1 MKAQYKRNIVRPV
14 AVAIS
19 VLMLWQSVVCA
30 DPEIT
35 SRSVDHLQPRTLL
48 FANDG
53 EDAYLLI
60 ARWFIGYMM
69 KAEKDPASLNI
80 YKMAQ
85 KAREAAEEFARARAS
100 TNIRIPTP
108 IVTEDP
114 SKGEVVINGGKFRI
128 RYFDPGV
135 GAPEIVELLFREA
148 EKKELSRCLTRQTIV
163 HESVPPEK
171 LVDQP
176 DAEAF
181 DVARAAEELSKSPE
195 EPPKNIIGRDV
206 KPGFASLERI
216 WQKIG
221 VRGGL
226 WTVFTIKP
234 LFEDLAKVGVP
245 MAALHGLKYLAWT
258 SPMFSE
264 NIFKGILITF
274 AVVFVLLHLL
284 NKEEGE
290 VPESEIKF
298 TPPASGA
305 RPSSLLGVL
314 GAPIIVAA
322 AGVGISIVYSASPL
336 AAVSLSVVTH
346 ILVNLGVA
354 ALRAMG
360 FDVGYAALEG
370 PGKEDIVAQDAYDMI
385 VKEKFPTSAYTRIKD
400 SLNEKYDIDID
411 LPQYW
416 QARMKM
422 ANVCAFRE
430 PDLAAESFEMF
441 KISASDHPKAMGQIA
456 GFCARGV
463 KGMAAKYFAKFG
475 FKLSDHKEQIVNV
488 AMECAKHNGNS
499 AAEYFK
505 NFGLSA
511 EKDFDAVSRIAF
523 QAAKNNGRGTT
534 RHFEEFGLL
543 PSRGD
548 KERLAVRNVALAAME
563 QGASG
568 TAEYFENFKFDPVID
583 REFLIHI
590 AEICARYSPLAAAKY
605 FRKFG
610 IDPKTDEQAVRRIV
624 GICAGDIENAK
635 YYFRNFGL
643 DIRPDEIDD
652 FLAGARRKYL
662 AELAGSIVK
671 DRNKPPAGF
680 VPSPLLLSLAENG
693 ETALT
698 DIDKEFASLKH
709 RFTTLA
715 AKAYLKT
722 LMLEQVS
729 TGRGISSDFIKYL
742 NEEVIPALE
751 AIEIITEDHPTMGIE
766 LSLPPD
772 KTKWDRDMFR
782 VIMSNYV
789 ATVGVS
795 SNKLAQSYLWQNEEG
810 QIRVPPAP
818 YPITRLLAAKMAA
831 LGLLDEQGCK
841 ITVAGDHTED
851 GLLIFSAL
859 HFSGNEDWKSENPGI
874 IPKYP
879 WVLKGSRDTTV
890 DPTTGEI
897 RKRDDPKT
905 GGAHTKFLLR
915 ETQAPLVKKI
925 EAIFALTSASA
936 ACRGKCGIASEPL
949 KREYQKFKTDVE
961 GFLCGELNIEQNMI
975 DELSRDH
982 GTYVPGL
989 RKVQEVFK
997 KIADLLKD
1005 DIKDDP
1011 ATRKR
1016 KKELREDL
1024 RERVDSHVSEIY
1036 KIMISEKK
1044 SAAVSACL
1052 NGDFAGVKRIIL
1064 EACYDAD
1071 QGVAN
1076 DFRHLL
1082 WRTYEK
1088 DHAKMIYDEQAP
1100 IRRIKEE
1107 TTGRVQANAE
1117 KVMPNLRN
1125 ALRAMAEKKRGK
1137 KVVIAL
1143 DMCATG
1149 WEVKQYKELANV
1161 LSDLRKTDPE
1171 LGKFCDNL
1179 EIIAGLGDP
1188 LFQRLNTLTDERYGT
1203 VDKQDVIVI
1212 TTPFYCSV
1220 KYTSYAG
1227 KSTLIGV
1234 DKDNFPEYAYN
1245 PIIEVLLL
1253 SIGKHLGW
1261 KEEWLKTY
1269 YATIPNVTPFE
1280 KLSDLEKV
1288 AIFGADSKGF
1298 VIKLIPDAVAFEKDD
1313 LINLLDIV
1321 KGILTKA

>member
-1 MKAQYKRNIVRPV
+1 MKVQYKRNIVRPV
-14 AVAIS
+14 AVVIS
-19 VLMLWQSVVCA
+19 VFMLWQSVVWA
-30 DPEIT
+30 DPEI
-35 SRSVDHLQPRTLL
+35 SSGRADHLQPRTLL

-53 EDAYLLI
+53 EDAYLLT

-69 KAEKDPASLNI
+69 KAEKDQANLNI
-80 YKMAQ
+80 YRMAQ

-108 IVTEDP
+108 TVTEDP
-114 SKGEVVINGGKFRI
+114 SKGEVVINGDKFRI

-135 GAPEIVELLFREA
+135 GAPEIVESPFRES
-148 EKKELSRCLTRQTIV
+148 EKKNLSNCLARQTIV
-163 HESVPPEK
+163 HESVPPEG
-171 LVDQP
+171 LIDQP
-176 DAEAF
+176 DAEALA
-181 DVARAAEELSKSPE
+181 VARAAEELSKSPE
-195 EPPKNIIGRDV
+195 APPKNIIGRDV

-290 VPESEIKF
+290 VPGSGIDF
-298 TPPASGA
+298 TTPASGA

-385 VKEKFPTSAYTRIKD
+385 VKERFPTSAYTGIKD
-400 SLNEKYDIDID
+400 SLNNKYDINID

-416 QARMKM
+416 QARMRM

-456 GFCARGV
+456 GLCARGV

-475 FKLSDHKEQIVNV
+475 FKLPDHKEQIVNV

-511 EKDFDAVSRIAF
+511 EEDFDAVSRIAF
-523 QAAKNNGRGTT
+523 QAATNNGRGTT
-534 RHFEEFGLL
+534 RHFAEFGLL

-548 KERLAVRNVALAAME
+548 KERLAVRDVALAAME

-568 TAEYFENFKFDPVID
+568 TAEYFENFKFDPAID
-583 REFLIHI
+583 KDFLIHI

-605 FRKFG
+605 FKKFG
-610 IDPKTDEQAVRRIV
+610 IDPKTDEEAVRRIV

-643 DIRPDEIDD
+643 DIRPDETDD

-662 AELAGSIVK
+662 AELAGIIVK

-698 DIDKEFASLKH
+698 DIDKAFASLKH
-709 RFTTLA
+709 QFTTMA

-729 TGRGISSDFIKYL
+729 KGRGITSDFITHL
-742 NEEVIPALE
+742 NEEVIPALK
-751 AIEIITEDHPTMGIE
+751 AIEIITEDQPTMGIE

-789 ATVGVS
+789 ATVGGS
-795 SNKLAQSYLWQNEEG
+795 SKLAQSCLWQNEEG

-841 ITVAGDHTED
+841 VTVAGDHTED

-859 HFSGNEDWKSENPGI
+859 HFSENKDWRAENPGI

-915 ETQAPLVKKI
+915 ETQAPLVEKI

-936 ACRGKCGIASEPL
+936 ACRGKCGIVSEPL
-949 KREYQKFKTDVE
+949 KREYEKFKTDVE
-961 GFLCGELNIEQNMI
+961 GFLYGDLEIEQGTI

-989 RKVQEVFK
+989 RKVQDVFK
-997 KIADLLKD
+997 RIADLLKD
-1005 DIKDDP
+1005 NIKDDP
-1011 ATRKR
+1011 VTRER
-1016 KKELREDL
+1016 KNELREDL
-1024 RERVDSHVSEIY
+1024 RERVDTHVSKIY

-1071 QGVAN
+1071 QDVAK
-1076 DFRHLL
+1076 DFRRLL
-1082 WRTYEK
+1082 RRTYEK
-1088 DHAKMIYDEQAP
+1088 DHAKMIYDEQAL
-1100 IRRIKEE
+1100 IRRLKGE
-1107 TTGRVQANAE
+1107 TTDKIKANAE

-1125 ALRAMAEKKRGK
+1125 ALRAMADKGKGK

-1149 WEVKQYKELANV
+1149 WGVKKYEELANV
-1161 LSDLRKTDPE
+1161 LADLRRTDPE
-1171 LGKFCDNL
+1171 LGKFCENL
-1179 EIIAGLGDP
+1179 EIIVGLGDP
-1188 LFQRLNTLTDERYGT
+1188 LFQRLNNLTDEHYGT
-1203 VDKQDVIVI
+1203 VDKQNVIVI
-1212 TTPFYCSV
+1212 TTPFYYST
-1220 KYTSYAG
+1220 KYTSFAG

-1261 KEEWLKTY
+1261 NEEWLKEY
-1269 YATIPNVTPFE
+1269 YATIPNVTPFD
-1280 KLSDLEKV
+1280 KLSYPEKE
-1288 AIFGADSKGF
+1288 AIFGADSKAF
-1298 VIKLIPDAVAFEKDD
+1298 VIKLIPDAVAFDKDD
-1313 LINLLDIV
+1313 LIRLLDIV